1 MSDNEKDTSSTTSIP
16 PLLLDDENNEGGNTL
31 YKYRDF
37 STMPEEQ
44 DAEED
49 SNGNRNS
56 IESSIR
62 VQKFP
67 VKLYAILAQKE
78 FHDIITWMPHGRSW
92 KVLKPNLFESMVMPL
107 FFEYSNYHSFN
118 RLVNAWSFR
127 RISSGPDRGSY
138 YHELFL
144 RGKPHLQKYM
154 RRLPKTHKKLPMK
167 KEDEPN
173 FYKMDT
179 ECSLPPLEEIALSAP
194 KMNNGAGA
202 MGAGMG
208 GAGGMGGG
216 LRGAGQ
222 QQGVSFSPVR
232 PGQGIQGD
240 NTMGRM
246 FQPEG
251 VNSHDG
257 AFDGPDNFMGGR
269 GQSRSPPL
277 GGGNGM
283 PVSMRDPTN
292 FKNMEFKPVNMDGM
306 GHHPGMGSQM
316 MSQMGQNAHAH
327 QMGGAH
333 PGMMGSHQ
341 MIPQMMGSAAQ
352 QMSQQQAAMMGAS
365 QMGGSHQ
372 GMMSPAQAQMMGNP
386 MASQM
391 MNPQMMGQHQGMGQ
405 HQMGM
410 GNLMGGA
417 GGPGANS
424 QQFYNL
430 QRLRQAQQ
438 MQLFDRQMNA
448 PVPVGAGGD
457 EGFGR
462 MGSYPRY

>member
-1 MSDNEKDTSSTTSIP
+1 MSDNEKDTSSTASLP
-16 PLLLDDENNEGGNTL
+16 PFLDDENNEGGNTL

-44 DAEED
+44 DNEED
-49 SNGNRNS
+49 NNGNNRNS
-56 IESSIR
+56 LESSIR

-167 KEDEPN
+167 KEDEPD
-173 FYKMDT
+173 FYKMDK
-179 ECSLPPLEEIALSAP
+179 EAALPPLEDIPLSAA
-194 KMNNGAGA
+194 KMNGAGA
-202 MGAGMG
+202 GGMGGMG
-208 GAGGMGGG
+208 GAGGIGGAGGMAGG

-222 QQGVSFSPVR
+222 QGSLAFSPVR
-232 PGQGIQGD
+232 PGMNGG
-240 NTMGRM
+240 NGMGGLGRQAM

-251 VNSHDG
+251 VNSHGD
-257 AFDGPDNFMGGR
+257 FDGQDNFLGGR
-269 GQSRSPPL
+269 GQSRSPTL
-277 GGGNGM
+277 GGGM
-283 PVSMRDPTN
+283 PGSMRDPTN

-306 GHHPGMGSQM
+306 GHHGMGM
-316 MSQMGQNAHAH
+316 MSQMGN
-327 QMGGAH
+327 QMGG
-333 PGMMGSHQ
+333 PGMMGSNQ
-341 MIPQMMGSAAQ
+341 MGPNMMGSGMGQ
-352 QMSQQQAAMMGAS
+352 NMMGS
-365 QMGGSHQ
+365 QMGNQ
-372 GMMSPAQAQMMGNP
+372 GMMNPNMMGNP

-391 MNPQMMGQHQGMGQ
+391 MNPQMMGNQGMNN
-405 HQMGM
+405 MGM

-417 GGPGANS
+417 GGPGGNS

-438 MQLFDRQMNA
+438 MQLFDRQMNN

-462 MGSYPRY
+462 MGSFPRC